1 MPLSTNGRPA
11 VQSSS
16 GARASCSGIVRLYVG
31 GNGPPENSRT
41 SCLERSLYDNC
52 AFSLRIACARRKRS
66 ATVGPE
72 FGSAKGCSWLV
83 FATLSYTRFIHK
95 TNCSVRSTMFIATN
109 AFNKLHREKTCRS
122 RHVFSRDKSTN
133 AGEL

>member
-1 MPLSTNGRPA
+1 MPRSTNGRPA

-41 SCLERSLYDNC
+41 SCVERSLYDVC

-72 FGSAKGCSWLV
+72 FGSATMCSWLV
-83 FATLSYTRFIHK
+83 FCNPKLY
-95 TNCSVRSTMFIATN
+95 
-109 AFNKLHREKTCRS
+109 AFHSQNKLVRQEHNVYSKER
-122 RHVFSRDKSTN
+122 
-133 AGEL
+133 